1 MKNKYKINHITENDS
16 NLYGILE
23 TNLNFNNGDLK
34 NIKIKLINKFTDFA
48 EEEYDKVEL
57 NYMFGDQYILEW
69 IENDKHIGL
78 SFTKVKNNYS
88 FEFVNPREKV
98 YYSI

>member
-23 TNLNFNNGDLK
+23 TNLNFNSGDLK

-48 EEEYDKVEL
+48 KEEYDQVKL
-57 NYMFGDQYILEW
+57 QYY
-69 IENDKHIGL
+69 NNKKYGL
-78 SFTKVKNNYS
+78 LWS
-88 FEFVNPREKV
+88 EK
-98 YYSI
+98 